1 MEVAS
6 APRNA
11 EELYIEV
18 QVVQIIRSD
27 AFSAGDWLIF
37 FCIPLKTKGV
47 AILRICS
54 NAELPF

>member
-27 AFSAGDWLIF
+27 AHFRPGDWQIF
-37 FCIPLKTKGV
+37 WLASRNEDKRGGNLTYLQQC
-47 AILRICS
+47 
-54 NAELPF
+54 